1 MTTKRLIAT
10 IAIAAIAATTIA
22 SCGRQQGGDTQKRG
36 SSGKTL
42 EVLMAVD
49 RDLWNG
55 TTTALV
61 DSLFRAPQDGLP
73 QPEPKFSVVNIPT
86 SSLQNT
92 EMFQN
97 HRNILLC
104 DVKADNPNKVYI
116 HHNVK
121 AYPQVWI
128 EFAVASRQDFER
140 LLRQHYPRIE
150 QEIYNTEHLR
160 IQKAFY
166 ATRNVPLMADIR
178 RQFGFG
184 LTFSDEF
191 AMAKQAKDFAWVRK
205 EAKDFGIGVL
215 IAVEPYQSQ
224 RQLSQEAILDRLDT
238 LMRHHVP
245 GPADGSYMATERRA
259 PATTTTTTLGTTPY
273 ALQTRGCWRLFG
285 DFMGGPYV
293 AYTALNP
300 AQDSIIT
307 LTAYAYCP
315 RFPKRD
321 YIMQVESICH
331 SITFGDN
338 QTQPGSDQGRVKVV
352 STSNN

>member
-1 MTTKRLIAT
+1 MKTIKIIALA
-10 IAIAAIAATTIA
+10 IAIVATAAGCQRTNNTEP
-22 SCGRQQGGDTQKRG
+22 QKRG

-49 RDLWNG
+49 RDIWNG

-73 QPEPKFSVVNIPT
+73 QPEPKFSIVNIPT
-86 SSLQNT
+86 SSLHNT
-92 EMFQN
+92 EMFQV
-97 HRNILLC
+97 HRNIVQC
-104 DVKADNPNKVYI
+104 DVADSNHNKVYI
-116 HHNVK
+116 HHDAK

-128 EFAVASRQDFER
+128 EFAVTSRAEFER
-140 LLRQHYPRIE
+140 LLRQYYPRLE
-150 QEIYNTEHLR
+150 EEFYRTEHLR

-166 ATRNVPLMADIR
+166 GMRNIPLMEDIKK
-178 RQFGFG
+178 QFGFS
-184 LTFSDEF
+184 LVFSDEF

-215 IAVEPYQSQ
+215 IATEPYTSE
-224 RQLSQEAILDRLDT
+224 RQFDEAVTLDRLDT
-238 LMRHHVP
+238 LMRRNVP
-245 GPADGSYMATERRA
+245 GSAEGSYMGTERRMEA
-259 PATTTTTTLGTTPY
+259 VSRQVHFDSCDY
-273 ALQTRGCWRLFG
+273 AVETRGCWRTFG

-293 AYTALNP
+293 AYTLLSP
-300 AQDSIIT
+300 DRTTVIT

-331 SITFGDN
+331 SIRF
-338 QTQPGSDQGRVKVV
+338 
-352 STSNN
+352 